1 MSKVAR
7 KPINLP
13 EKTQLKIDNN
23 HITIEGPLG
32 SLEFTKNDGIK
43 LIQEDNLLSVQTD
56 KLDLTALSGTTRALL
71 FNMVHGVSIGWKK
84 SLKLVGVGYRAKA
97 QGNILEL
104 TVGFSHPVKFPIPE
118 GLKIETPSQT
128 EIEISGVDKQQ
139 VGQIA
144 AEIRSVRPPEPYKG
158 KGIRYAD
165 EQIIKK
171 EAKKK

>member
-23 HITIEGPLG
+23 HIIIEGPLG

-43 LIQEDNLLSVQTD
+43 LIQEDNLVSVQTD

>member
-23 HITIEGPLG
+23 HIIIEGPLG

-43 LIQEDNLLSVQTD
+43 LIQEDNLVSVQTD

-144 AEIRSVRPPEPYKG
+144 AEIRSIRPPEPYKG

>member
-23 HITIEGPLG
+23 HITVEGPLG

-56 KLDLTALSGTTRALL
+56 TLDLTALSGTTRALL
-71 FNMVHGVSIGWKK
+71 FNMVHGVSTGWKK

-104 TVGFSHPVKFPIPE
+104 TVGFSHPVKFSIPE

-128 EIEISGVDKQQ
+128 EIEITGVDKQQ

>member
-43 LIQEDNLLSVQTD
+43 LIQEDNLVSVQTD

>member
-43 LIQEDNLLSVQTD
+43 LIQEDNLVSVQTD

-144 AEIRSVRPPEPYKG
+144 AEIRSIRPPEPYKG

>member
-32 SLEFTKNDGIK
+32 SLEFTKNDGIN
-43 LIQEDNLLSVQTD
+43 LIQEDNLVSVQTD

>member
-84 SLKLVGVGYRAKA
+84 SLKWLRKKCNLTCCNGHRFATANKA
-97 QGNILEL
+97 SSTHAQ
-104 TVGFSHPVKFPIPE
+104 
-118 GLKIETPSQT
+118 
-128 EIEISGVDKQQ
+128 
-139 VGQIA
+139 
-144 AEIRSVRPPEPYKG
+144 
-158 KGIRYAD
+158 
-165 EQIIKK
+165 
-171 EAKKK
+171 

>member
-23 HITIEGPLG
+23 HITVEGPLG

-43 LIQEDNLLSVQTD
+43 LTQEDNLVSVQTD
-56 KLDLTALSGTTRALL
+56 TLDLTALSGTTRALL
-71 FNMVHGVSIGWKK
+71 FNMVYGVSTGWKK

-128 EIEISGVDKQQ
+128 EIEIAGVDKQQ